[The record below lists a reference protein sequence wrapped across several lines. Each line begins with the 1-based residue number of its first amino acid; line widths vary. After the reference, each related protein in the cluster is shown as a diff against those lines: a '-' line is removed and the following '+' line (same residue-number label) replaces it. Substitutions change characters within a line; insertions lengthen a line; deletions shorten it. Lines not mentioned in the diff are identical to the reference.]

1 MNISDSQKRKP
12 SSLNVS
18 KSIHDVSISVSQ
30 KKSKD
35 INIGDQVEIQLE
47 KSLKKNSD
55 EQMNIFQKR
64 KSNLQ
69 FNQPFQSEN
78 QKKLVQENEIMLKG
92 QDQNIEIDIENEYPK
107 DEIKEEKDDDKNQ
120 IAKFYEQENDSN
132 NDKIY
137 IYFLIYMF
145 NLVMMVFLC
154 NEYNQNQLNR
164 YLIAQIFFIILERI
178 GKFILFS
185 SLDLPQLLVWNG
197 LFLDYVAIINY
208 ENQRKLKRNYN
219 LYNVIV
225 KRIDIIIASKFI
237 ESTVL
242 SGPSL
247 LLVISAC
254 VQDTVS
260 TIYILSAI
268 SSLANL
274 ILANKELME
283 FQIIQCKFNSLTNE
297 IRNRFFQTYANHIK
311 DLTTILINIGAQAGL
326 WMVCTQINNF
336 ILMHA
341 FLSFVYIAAIT
352 FTVVYKS
359 FQREKKLA
367 LQEKSQ
373 IDIRTITAMIGLGLS
388 FTVFVLFYC
397 VFFFL
402 KLKKVLYS
410 YLIENSTSQQ
420 KKFTEYI
427 EFLQQSSE
435 SIKQMK
441 PPSEN
446 LIFADYKFYQFSLAF
461 KALAFYRAY
470 SICNTIILLALDIKN
485 NIQNGQYM
493 LIRIVAYICSII
505 IFFHLFLMKRDYFLY
520 KQIKNEKYQ
529 GIILTRILKKSK
541 IPYNILIELKEDN
554 KILPPNLISQ
564 NVSQQKDQIV
574 NELKEEQIEIPQV
587 VQQEIKN
594 KEDEDVQQEP
604 QIKQPT
610 NMQYNIFNKL
620 KKNQKQDDIQL

>member
-1 MNISDSQKRKP
+1 MNISSSQKRKP
-12 SSLNVS
+12 SSLNDS
-18 KSIHDVSISVSQ
+18 KSNHDVSIKISQ

-35 INIGDQVEIQLE
+35 INIGNLAEIQLE
-47 KSLKKNSD
+47 KSLKKSSGV
-55 EQMNIFQKR
+55 QMNIFQKR
-64 KSNLQ
+64 KSDLQ
-69 FNQPFQSEN
+69 INQPFQSVN
-78 QKKLVQENEIMLKG
+78 QKQSSQQNEIFQKN
-92 QDQNIEIDIENEYPK
+92 QDQNVEIYFVNEYMK

-120 IAKFYEQENDSN
+120 IAKFYEQENGLNS
-132 NDKIY
+132 DKTY
-137 IYFLIYMF
+137 IYFLVFMF
-145 NLVMMVFLC
+145 NIVMVIFLC
-154 NEYNQNQLNR
+154 NEYNQNELKR

-185 SLDLPQLLVWNG
+185 SLDLPQLLIWNG
-197 LFLDYVAIINY
+197 LFLDYVAIMNY

-237 ESTVL
+237 ESTLL

-247 LLVISAC
+247 LLVISAI
-254 VQDTVS
+254 VQDTIN
-260 TIYILSAI
+260 TIYILFAI

-297 IRNRFFQTYANHIK
+297 IRNCFFQSYTNHVK

-326 WMVCTQINNF
+326 WMICTQINNF
-336 ILMHA
+336 IIMHA
-341 FLSFVYIAAIT
+341 FLSFIYIAAIT

-373 IDIRTITAMIGLGLS
+373 IDIRTVTAMIGLGLS
-388 FTVFVLFYC
+388 FTVFVMFYC
-397 VFFFL
+397 IFFFL

-420 KKFTEYI
+420 KKFKGYI
-427 EFLQQSSE
+427 EYLQNSSE
-435 SIKQMK
+435 TIKQMK

-470 SICNTIILLALDIKN
+470 SICNTIILLILDIQN
-485 NIQNGQYM
+485 NIENGQYM
-493 LIRIVAYICSII
+493 LIRIIAYICSII

-520 KQIKNEKYQ
+520 KQIINEKYL
-529 GIILTRILKKSK
+529 GITLTRILKKSK
-541 IPYNILIELKEDN
+541 IPYSVLIELKEDD
-554 KILPPNLISQ
+554 KILPANLISQ
-564 NVSQQKDQIV
+564 NVSQQRDQIV
-574 NELKEEQIEIPQV
+574 NELKEEQIKIPQV
-587 VQQEIKN
+587 IQQENQN
-594 KEDEDVQQEP
+594 KEDEDDQQEP
-604 QIKQPT
+604 QINQPP
-610 NMQYNIFNKL
+610 NMKYNIFNNI
-620 KKNQKQDDIQL
+620 KKNQIQDELQL